1 MAAAAYNAI
10 RRSAESEPADDLEM
24 AICHPLRQYITPNT
38 SFVDIL
44 TFFLLLLAMSLWPA
58 AERLA
63 ASLGNQSPQGLKGPI
78 STRWALKSDVK
89 ARNARQQSKYY
100 EKHGGAPLSLGRKR
114 GRDDDE
120 GDNGV
125 RGGSLRRR
133 LDDPPD
139 PAAERARELAEL
151 DADLDRF
158 AAGESFDK
166 NGAKSPAP
174 LPEGRELLTGDGR
187 RIAPLPGW
195 RKGGRRKGPKSVPRP
210 VVDKDTLDAELDA
223 FLERK
228 G

>member
-1 MAAAAYNAI
+1 MS
-10 RRSAESEPADDLEM
+10 SASSV
-24 AICHPLRQYITPNT
+24 HSPNT
-38 SFVDIL
+38 FFVDIL
-44 TFFLLLLAMSLWPA
+44 TVFLLLLAMSLWPA

-63 ASLGNQSPQGLKGPI
+63 ASLGNQSSQGLKGPI

-89 ARNARQQSKYY
+89 VRNARQQSKYY

-120 GDNGV
+120 GENDV

-158 AAGESFDK
+158 AAGESFVDQ
-166 NGAKSPAP
+166 NGVKSPTP
-174 LPEGRELLTGDGR
+174 LLEGRERLSAAGDRR

-228 G
+228 D

>member
-10 RRSAESEPADDLEM
+10 RKSAESEPADDLEM
-24 AICHPLRQYITPNT
+24 AMCHPLP
-38 SFVDIL
+38 
-44 TFFLLLLAMSLWPA
+44 MSLWPA

-63 ASLGNQSPQGLKGPI
+63 ASLGNQGSQGLKGPI

-120 GDNGV
+120 GENDV

-133 LDDPPD
+133 LDVPPD
-139 PAAERARELAEL
+139 PAAERAIKLAEL

-158 AAGESFDK
+158 AAGEPFVDD
-166 NGAKSPAP
+166 AKSPAP
-174 LPEGRELLTGDGR
+174 LLDGREPLSATGDRR
-187 RIAPLPGW
+187 RIAPLPGG
-195 RKGGRRKGPKSVPRP
+195 RKGGRRKGPKSAPRP

-228 G
+228 D

>member
-10 RRSAESEPADDLEM
+10 RRSAESEPADE
-24 AICHPLRQYITPNT
+24 
-38 SFVDIL
+38 
-44 TFFLLLLAMSLWPA
+44 FFLLLLAMSLWPA

-63 ASLGNQSPQGLKGPI
+63 ASLGNQSSQGLKGPI

-120 GDNGV
+120 GENDV

-158 AAGESFDK
+158 AAGESFVDK

-174 LPEGRELLTGDGR
+174 LLEGRERLSAAGDGR

-228 G
+228 D